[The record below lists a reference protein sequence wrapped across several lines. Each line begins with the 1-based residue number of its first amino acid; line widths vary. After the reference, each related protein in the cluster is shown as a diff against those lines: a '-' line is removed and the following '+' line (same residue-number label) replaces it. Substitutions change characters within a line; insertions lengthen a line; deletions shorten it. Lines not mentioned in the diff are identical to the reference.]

1 LLLLVS
7 LVNNMKNLK
16 VHFTDIMDEQDA
28 QAYAEKKLT
37 PLERF
42 VKRDLDSIK
51 WNLRL
56 SRNEHGTTAHSF
68 SAEASLRTSK
78 KNFGASA
85 EAESL
90 YAAIDELKD
99 ELQKKMSRFKG
110 KRIVMLKKG
119 GRKVKRLLRGEN

>member
-1 LLLLVS
+1 
-7 LVNNMKNLK
+7 MQNLK

-28 QAYAEKKLT
+28 QSYAEKRLT
-37 PLERF
+37 PLEKF
-42 VKRDLDSIK
+42 IKKDQESIK

-68 SAEASLRTSK
+68 TAEASLHSSK
-78 KNFGASA
+78 KNFGATA

-110 KRIVMLKKG
+110 KRIALLKKG
-119 GRKVKRLLRGEN
+119 GRKVKALLRQEE